1 MEIDY
6 QTICN
11 YLHCGKC
18 PAGMDEEASNVEQS
32 EEFCH
37 HGWRFTL
44 HTLQKL
50 MGKSDPK
57 FWVKTTATQITHY
70 KGNSN
75 LQNTLAKQP

>member
-1 MEIDY
+1 MCACVESLP
-6 QTICN
+6 N
-11 YLHCGKC
+11 KEGGRERVHESVKMRYLIFIYSYWG
-18 PAGMDEEASNVEQS
+18 D
-32 EEFCH
+32 
-37 HGWRFTL
+37 L
-44 HTLQKL
+44 HVCDTLQKL